1 MGGAPHIDAVSGHHL
16 AARNVVVQ
24 FASLYPSGI
33 KAYNI
38 IDTVGSGRAIIF
50 QDGVAIEATWR
61 KDSEAARTRFYD
73 TAGGEIAFNRGQ
85 TWIEVVPAGS
95 AVTY

>member
-1 MGGAPHIDAVSGHHL
+1 MPSAVITWRRETLWCSSP
-16 AARNVVVQ
+16 VCD
-24 FASLYPSGI
+24 PSGM

-73 TAGGEIAFNRGQ
+73 IAGGEIAFNRGQ